1 MWEVVCDKNGSY
13 TLLLSFIFRIYSFFY
28 QRMVA
33 VKMGKINQDTGVT
46 KCLHF
51 FGDFFFF
58 LQFLKVVWQI
68 ERLQWAFKTV
78 SGVCRWEKGKGKGEI
93 YRIKRWCST
102 LCSLRSCGRGST
114 GSYSSIKFHITFTP
128 SG

>member
-58 LQFLKVVWQI
+58 FTVLKGGLTDWKTAVSIQDSVW
-68 ERLQWAFKTV
+68 
-78 SGVCRWEKGKGKGEI
+78 SM
-93 YRIKRWCST
+93 
-102 LCSLRSCGRGST
+102 
-114 GSYSSIKFHITFTP
+114 
-128 SG
+128 